1 MVMLSFFSALVGT
14 VLTPAMLFAASAGI
28 LATAGIRQIF
38 DLRPLFRGKEQRKA
52 GTSPFT
58 ALSLALAGTLGV
70 GNITG
75 VASAM
80 TAGGPGA
87 VFWMWI
93 GALAAVP
100 VKYAEVRLAV
110 RYRERT
116 SEGWRGGAMYVIRD
130 GFGGTR
136 AACWL
141 AALFAVLCAAN
152 ALVTGNLIQSNA
164 AVSLLP
170 QDRRMLWGLLLSVLV
185 ALSVCFGT
193 RHIERVAARLMPAL
207 TAFYITVCFLAILPR
222 AAMLP
227 GILSTIVRAA
237 FSVRAFG
244 GGMLGFSMREAL
256 RFGIMR
262 GIFSNEAGCGTSPTA
277 HAAADTDSEHN
288 QALLGV
294 CEVIFDTLILCTL
307 SALVLLTADGVG
319 GVIPWHGLG
328 DAAPVVMDA
337 FRLLCG
343 SRLSAG
349 VRIATVLFA
358 YASIIAQIYYGLTA
372 VGFLSEKKTAGRLF
386 LALSVLMPLFG
397 AAVSPGV
404 MWLAADLLLG
414 SMTVLNCAVL
424 LLLRGNLRPFP
435 PRSPYSR
442 PAACSARPARRRDGT
457 RP

>member
-1 MVMLSFFSALVGT
+1 MILSFFSALVGG
-14 VLTPAMLFAASAGI
+14 VLTPAMLFSASAGI
-28 LATAGIRQIF
+28 LVSAGVRRIF
-38 DLRPLFRGKEQRKA
+38 DLRPLFRRRERRKT
-52 GTSPFT
+52 GTSPLA

-80 TAGGPGA
+80 MAGGPGA

-100 VKYAEVRLAV
+100 VKYAEVLLAV

-116 SEGWRGGAMYVIRD
+116 PDGWRGGAMYVIRD
-130 GFGGTR
+130 GFGGTK
-136 AACWL
+136 AAGCL
-141 AALFAVLCAAN
+141 ASLFAVLCAAN

-170 QDRRMLWGLLLSVLV
+170 HDHRMLWGLLLSLLV
-185 ALSVCFGT
+185 GLSVCFGT
-193 RHIERVAARLMPAL
+193 RRIERVAARLMPAL
-207 TAFYITVCFLAILPR
+207 TAFYIAVCLLAVVPR
-222 AAMLP
+222 ASMLP
-227 GILSTIVRAA
+227 GMLSVIIRSA
-237 FSVRAFG
+237 FSIRALG

-256 RFGIMR
+256 RFGVMR

-277 HAAADTDSEHN
+277 HAAADTDSEHH

-307 SALVLLTADGVG
+307 SALVLLTADGG
-319 GVIPWHGLG
+319 GGIIPWHGSG

-343 SRLSAG
+343 SRLTEG

-386 LALSVLMPLFG
+386 LGLSVLTPLFG

-424 LLLRGNLRPFP
+424 LLLRGSLRPSSA
-435 PRSPYSR
+435 RSPCSP
-442 PAACSARPARRRDGT
+442 PAACSAPPARRRDGT

>member
-1 MVMLSFFSALVGT
+1 MILSFFSAVIGT
-14 VLTPAMLFAASAGI
+14 VLTPLMLFAASAGI
-28 LATAGIRQIF
+28 LSGVGFRRIF
-38 DLRPLFRGKEQRKA
+38 DLRPLFRTKERKKA
-52 GTSPFT
+52 GTSPLA

-75 VASAM
+75 VASAL

-116 SEGWRGGAMYVIRD
+116 PVGWRGGAMYVIRN
-130 GFGGTR
+130 GFGGTK
-136 AACWL
+136 AACGL
-141 AALFAVLCAAN
+141 ASFFAVLCAAN

-170 QDRRMLWGLLLSVLV
+170 PAHRMLWGLLLSLLV
-185 ALSVCFGT
+185 GLSVCFGT

-207 TAFYITVCFLAILPR
+207 TAFYIMVCLMAVLPR

-227 GILSTIVRAA
+227 GILSTIVRSA

-244 GGMLGFSMREAL
+244 GGMLGFSVREAL

-277 HAAADTDSEHN
+277 HAAAETDSEHN

-307 SALVLLTADGVG
+307 SALVLLTADRVG
-319 GVIPWHGLG
+319 GVIPWHGSC

-343 SRLSAG
+343 SLPSTG

-358 YASIIAQIYYGLTA
+358 YASVIAQIYYGLTA
-372 VGFLSEKKTAGRLF
+372 VGFLSKDKTAGRLF
-386 LALSVLMPLFG
+386 LGLSVLMPLCG
-397 AAVSPGV
+397 AAVSPGA

-424 LLLRGNLRPFP
+424 LLLRGNLRSFP
-435 PRSPYSR
+435 PRSPCSQ
-442 PAACSARPARRRDGT
+442 PAACSARPALRRDGT
-457 RP
+457 RL